1 CHSRVNVWNGQLC
14 AQQTVRDTHISRH
27 RSGRLKFWKVI
38 TCSPATTKKQT
49 NMATKASSCCKLMA
63 TLYCLCFVAR
73 VCVAGPLPQELAK
86 DSSAST
92 SEEDQGYPLNS
103 LYSPVEY
110 GTTVE
115 SEETTLVG
123 TNGTHN
129 TTKELYVIKAVV
141 YEIGILADVP
151 ENETLEGDEPITH
164 QQVDLS
170 FFSHGGNDT
179 HLNLGDIPVPIQTS
193 VQGQVFT
200 GIAPVHVGTVP
211 TSLTDLLSALPIS
224 GTVVNISQTNSS
236 YVEVH
241 KHNISDAAVLLNQ
254 HDLGSLPFASSASEP
269 LVPASVDETVLGL
282 STKTKQLPSAQEEAK
297 HE

>member
-1 CHSRVNVWNGQLC
+1 
-14 AQQTVRDTHISRH
+14 
-27 RSGRLKFWKVI
+27 
-38 TCSPATTKKQT
+38 
-49 NMATKASSCCKLMA
+49 MATKASSGWQLMA
-63 TLYCLCFVAR
+63 TLYCLCIVAR
-73 VCVAGPLPQELAK
+73 VCVAGPLPEEHPK
-86 DSSAST
+86 DSGESG
-92 SEEDQGYPLNS
+92 SEEQQGYPLNS

-110 GTTVE
+110 GATVE
-115 SEETTLVG
+115 SDEATLMG
-123 TNGTHN
+123 INGTGN
-129 TTKELYVIKAVV
+129 STKELYVIKAVV

-179 HLNLGDIPVPIQTS
+179 HVNLGDIPVPIQTS

-211 TSLTDLLSALPIS
+211 TNLTALLSALPIA

-241 KHNISDAAVLLNQ
+241 KHNISDAAVLLHQ
-254 HDLGSLPFASSASEP
+254 QDLGSLPFASSVSEP
-269 LVPASVDETVLGL
+269 LVPASVDETVIGL
-282 STKTKQLPSAQEEAK
+282 TTKTKQSSSADEVVEK

>member
-1 CHSRVNVWNGQLC
+1 MVTKGKWPLV
-14 AQQTVRDTHISRH
+14 TMV
-27 RSGRLKFWKVI
+27 VI
-38 TCSPATTKKQT
+38 V
-49 NMATKASSCCKLMA
+49 CCGVCG
-63 TLYCLCFVAR
+63 LYVQ
-73 VCVAGPLPQELAK
+73 AGPLPEEQTT
-86 DSSAST
+86 DSGAST
-92 SEEDQGYPLNS
+92 ASAEEEDKGYPLNS
-103 LYSPVEY
+103 LYSPIEY
-110 GTTVE
+110 GATVD
-115 SEETTLVG
+115 SDETALMA
-123 TNGTHN
+123 TNSSQNG
-129 TTKELYVIKAVV
+129 TKELYVIKAVV

-211 TSLTDLLSALPIS
+211 TNLSDLLSALPIA

-241 KHNISDAAVLLNQ
+241 KHNISDAALLLGSQ
-254 HDLGSLPFASSASEP
+254 QQDLTSLPFGTSVSEP
-269 LVPASVDETVLGL
+269 LVPASVDETVIGL
-282 STKTKQLPSAQEEAK
+282 TTKTKQLPEPSAEGKEK
-297 HE
+297 NHE

>member
-1 CHSRVNVWNGQLC
+1 MKGTSTWTLAATVICVC
-14 AQQTVRDTHISRH
+14 YAAQFCI
-27 RSGRLKFWKVI
+27 
-38 TCSPATTKKQT
+38 
-49 NMATKASSCCKLMA
+49 
-63 TLYCLCFVAR
+63 
-73 VCVAGPLPQELAK
+73 AGPLPEEFPQ
-86 DSSAST
+86 DSSSS
-92 SEEDQGYPLNS
+92 SEEKQGNPLNS
-103 LYSPVEY
+103 LYSPLEY
-110 GTTVE
+110 GAKVDSDE
-115 SEETTLVG
+115 IALIS
-123 TNGTHN
+123 TNSSQN

-151 ENETLEGDEPITH
+151 ENETLDEDEPVH

-170 FFSHGGNDT
+170 FFSHGGNST

-211 TSLTDLLSALPIS
+211 TNLSDLLSALPIS

-241 KHNISDAAVLLNQ
+241 KHNISDASVLLNQ
-254 HDLGSLPFASSASEP
+254 KDLTSLPFASSASEP
-269 LVPASVDETVLGL
+269 LVPASVDETVIGL
-282 STKTKQLPSAQEEAK
+282 TTKTKQPADGDEEK

>member
-1 CHSRVNVWNGQLC
+1 MVAIVCC
-14 AQQTVRDTHISRH
+14 A
-27 RSGRLKFWKVI
+27 
-38 TCSPATTKKQT
+38 
-49 NMATKASSCCKLMA
+49 
-63 TLYCLCFVAR
+63 
-73 VCVAGPLPQELAK
+73 VCQRYVEAGPLPEEHPNA
-86 DSSAST
+86 SGST
-92 SEEDQGYPLNS
+92 STEEEDKGYPLNS

-110 GTTVE
+110 GATAVDSDE
-115 SEETTLVG
+115 VALMG
-123 TNGTHN
+123 TNSSQN

-151 ENETLEGDEPITH
+151 DNETLEGDEPITH

-211 TSLTDLLSALPIS
+211 TNLSDLLSALPIA

-241 KHNISDAAVLLNQ
+241 KHNITDAAVLLGGKQ
-254 HDLGSLPFASSASEP
+254 QDLNSLPFGASVSEP
-269 LVPASVDETVLGL
+269 LVPASVDETVIGL
-282 STKTKQLPSAQEEAK
+282 TTKTKQPPAPSADGEGEEKK

>member
-1 CHSRVNVWNGQLC
+1 MVTKGATCWALVVAIIVCCYG
-14 AQQTVRDTHISRH
+14 
-27 RSGRLKFWKVI
+27 GRL
-38 TCSPATTKKQT
+38 
-49 NMATKASSCCKLMA
+49 
-63 TLYCLCFVAR
+63 
-73 VCVAGPLPQELAK
+73 CVQAGPLPEEHPK
-86 DSSAST
+86 DSERS
-92 SEEDQGYPLNS
+92 SEEEQGYPLNS

-115 SEETTLVG
+115 SDEATLMG
-123 TNGTHN
+123 MNNSTN

-151 ENETLEGDEPITH
+151 ENETLEEGDEPITH

-211 TSLTDLLSALPIS
+211 TRLSDLLSALPIA

-241 KHNISDAAVLLNQ
+241 KHNVSDAAVLLNSQ
-254 HDLGSLPFASSASEP
+254 QGLSSLPFGSSVSEP
-269 LVPASVDETVLGL
+269 LVPASVDETVIGL
-282 STKTKQLPSAQEEAK
+282 TNKAKQPDDGEK
-297 HE
+297 HD

>member
-1 CHSRVNVWNGQLC
+1 MVVTKGATGWQKLAVTVWC
-14 AQQTVRDTHISRH
+14 AAV
-27 RSGRLKFWKVI
+27 VV
-38 TCSPATTKKQT
+38 CCVV
-49 NMATKASSCCKLMA
+49 AS
-63 TLYCLCFVAR
+63 
-73 VCVAGPLPQELAK
+73 PLPAEHPK
-86 DSSAST
+86 DHSESSDSS
-92 SEEDQGYPLNS
+92 SEEKEQGYPLNS
-103 LYSPVEY
+103 LYSPLEY
-110 GTTVE
+110 GATVE
-115 SEETTLVG
+115 SDEATLIG
-123 TNGTHN
+123 GNSTQN

-179 HLNLGDIPVPIQTS
+179 HLDLGDIPVPIQTS

-211 TSLTDLLSALPIS
+211 TKLSDLLSALPIA

-241 KHNISDAAVLLNQ
+241 KHNISDAAVLLQGQN
-254 HDLGSLPFASSASEP
+254 DLSSLPFGSSVSEP
-269 LVPASVDETVLGL
+269 LVPASVDETVVGL
-282 STKTKQLPSAQEEAK
+282 TNKAKTPEAEN
-297 HE
+297 H

>member
-1 CHSRVNVWNGQLC
+1 
-14 AQQTVRDTHISRH
+14 
-27 RSGRLKFWKVI
+27 
-38 TCSPATTKKQT
+38 
-49 NMATKASSCCKLMA
+49 MATNKGTSAAWKLIVILCCVVCYTA
-63 TLYCLCFVAR
+63 RLCV
-73 VCVAGPLPQELAK
+73 VAGPLPEEHPK
-86 DSSAST
+86 DHDSSS
-92 SEEDQGYPLNS
+92 SEEKDQGYPLNS
-103 LYSPVEY
+103 LYSPIEY
-110 GTTVE
+110 GATVE
-115 SEETTLVG
+115 SDEATLIG
-123 TNGTHN
+123 TNSTQN

-151 ENETLEGDEPITH
+151 ENETLDGDEPITH

-179 HLNLGDIPVPIQTS
+179 HLDLGDIPIPIQTS

-211 TSLTDLLSALPIS
+211 TNLSDLLSALPIA

-254 HDLGSLPFASSASEP
+254 KDLNSLPFGSSVSEP
-269 LVPASVDETVLGL
+269 LVPASVDETVIGL
-282 STKTKQLPSAQEEAK
+282 TNKAKAEHSQE
-297 HE
+297 

>member
-1 CHSRVNVWNGQLC
+1 VVCCTVCQLY
-14 AQQTVRDTHISRH
+14 VE
-27 RSGRLKFWKVI
+27 
-38 TCSPATTKKQT
+38 
-49 NMATKASSCCKLMA
+49 
-63 TLYCLCFVAR
+63 
-73 VCVAGPLPQELAK
+73 AGPLPEEQPNESGSSSSEK
-86 DSSAST
+86 D
-92 SEEDQGYPLNS
+92 DDKGYPLNS

-110 GTTVE
+110 GATVDSDE
-115 SEETTLVG
+115 AALMG
-123 TNGTHN
+123 TNSSQN

-151 ENETLEGDEPITH
+151 DNETLDGDEPITH

-211 TSLTDLLSALPIS
+211 TNLSDLLSALPIA

-241 KHNISDAAVLLNQ
+241 KHNISDAALLLGGKQ
-254 HDLGSLPFASSASEP
+254 QDLNSLPFGSSVSEP
-269 LVPASVDETVLGL
+269 LVPASVDETVIGL
-282 STKTKQLPSAQEEAK
+282 TTKTKQPPAPPSADGAEGKDKNQE
-297 HE
+297 

>member
-1 CHSRVNVWNGQLC
+1 MVAKGSLRW
-14 AQQTVRDTHISRH
+14 
-27 RSGRLKFWKVI
+27 
-38 TCSPATTKKQT
+38 P
-49 NMATKASSCCKLMA
+49 LMA
-63 TLYCLCFVAR
+63 AIVCCAVCQVYVA
-73 VCVAGPLPQELAK
+73 AGPLPGEHPPPPPN
-86 DSSAST
+86 DGGESSS
-92 SEEDQGYPLNS
+92 SEEDDKGYPLNS

-110 GTTVE
+110 GATID
-115 SEETTLVG
+115 SEEATLMG
-123 TNGTHN
+123 TNSSQN

-151 ENETLEGDEPITH
+151 DNETLEGDEPITH

-211 TSLTDLLSALPIS
+211 TNLSELLSALPIA

-241 KHNISDAAVLLNQ
+241 KHNISDAAVLLGGNQ
-254 HDLGSLPFASSASEP
+254 QDLNGLPFGSSVSEP
-269 LVPASVDETVLGL
+269 LVPASVDETVIGL
-282 STKTKQLPSAQEEAK
+282 TTKAKQPPAAPSADGGKE